1 MSRDDVKGV
10 TTTTELIE
18 AHLKGQTKTHSV
30 RDAAGRIFLD
40 FTATVDAKEGDPC
53 MVTEYVYYDPTSTQI
68 IKQQERVYKWKAA
81 WDTGFVFDPA
91 TDYDADGDG
100 DL

>member
-1 MSRDDVKGV
+1 MSRDNVKSV
-10 TTTTELIE
+10 TTVRELID
-18 AHLKGQTKTHSV
+18 AHLRGQTKSHSV
-30 RDAAGRIFLD
+30 RDAQGRIFLD
-40 FTATVDAKEGDPC
+40 FTAVVDSKEGDPC
-53 MVTEYVYYDPTSTQI
+53 LVTEYVYYDVSSTQI

-81 WDTGFVFDPA
+81 WDTGFVFDPT